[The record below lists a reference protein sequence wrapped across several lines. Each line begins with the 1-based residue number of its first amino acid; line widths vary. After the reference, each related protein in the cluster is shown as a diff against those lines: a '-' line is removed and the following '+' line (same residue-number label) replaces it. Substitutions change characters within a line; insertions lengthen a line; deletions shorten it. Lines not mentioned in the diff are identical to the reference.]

1 MSTEEDG
8 SPALTF
14 HVSLTVSDLE
24 RSINFYVE
32 HLGFRPPL
40 ERYVSDRPWF
50 GEGIGIPGAV
60 ADQGHIRRGKF
71 LLELWQYRYPASQKV
86 VVPDTSHVG
95 AIHFGFEVDDIDES
109 YERMK
114 AAGVEF
120 LSPPVTVDITE
131 YAGSRWC
138 YFRDPDGYLLEI
150 SQQPPGVSLDN
161 L

>member
-1 MSTEEDG
+1 MNVVDDD
-8 SPALTF
+8 LKQMTF

-24 RSINFYVE
+24 RSIAFYVE

-40 ERYVSDRPWF
+40 ERYVSDRAWF
-50 GEGIGIPGAV
+50 GQGIGVPGAV

-71 LLELWQYRYPASQKV
+71 LLELWQYREPKSGRV
-86 VVPDTSHVG
+86 IVPDSTYVG
-95 AIHFGFEVDDIDES
+95 AVHFGFEVADIDAE

-120 LSPPVTVDITE
+120 LSAPVEVDYTE

-138 YFRDPDGYLLEI
+138 YFRDPDGHLLEI
-150 SQQPPGVSLDN
+150 SQQPDGVSLDN